1 MKKSFILIGFFTL
14 LLSCHDL
21 TAQAI
26 VGFPHHDRIYA
37 GFSNYFQCGSTNGD
51 TLLSMTAT
59 NATITKSGNGYTITP
74 SGTKDVV
81 VSVLNSNKEVLTT
94 KTYRVFALPNP
105 ELYLGNTKSGNK
117 LDYRLSNELK
127 VQMDPYTTL
136 GSLEFI
142 INSWEVSLSGSGKIY
157 KGTGSSLTDEVVEQI
172 RIAPDNTELII
183 TCNYQQNNGAQITRK
198 IAAIFKL

>member
-1 MKKSFILIGFFTL
+1 MKKLLIFSAILTSML
-14 LLSCHDL
+14 LHHFAY
-21 TAQAI
+21 AQAV
-26 VGFPHHDRIYA
+26 VGFPHQDRIYA
-37 GFSNYFQCGSTNGD
+37 GFSNYFECGSTNGD
-51 TLLSMTAT
+51 TLLTMTAT
-59 NATITKSGNGYTITP
+59 NATITKSGNGFIIVP

-81 VSVLNSNKEVLTT
+81 VSVLNSNKEVLAT

-105 ELYLGNTKSGNK
+105 ELYLGNTMNGNK

-142 INSWEVSLSGSGKIY
+142 INSWELSLSGSGKVY

-172 RIAPDNTELII
+172 RIAPDDTELTI
-183 TCNYQQNNGAQITRK
+183 TCNYTQNNGEQITKK
-198 IAAIFKL
+198 IAAKFKL

>member
-1 MKKSFILIGFFTL
+1 MKKLLIISSILTSL
-14 LLSCHDL
+14 LFHHLAS
-21 TAQAI
+21 AQAV

-37 GFSNYFQCGSTNGD
+37 GFSNYFECGSTNGD
-51 TLLSMTAT
+51 TLLTMTAT
-59 NATITKSGNGYTITP
+59 NAKITKSGNGFIVIP

-81 VSVLNSNKEVLTT
+81 LSVLNSNKEVLVS

-105 ELYLGNTKSGNK
+105 ELYLGNTMNGNK

-157 KGTGSSLTDEVVEQI
+157 KGIGSSLSDDVVEQI
-172 RIAPDNTELII
+172 RIAPDNTVLTI
-183 TCNYQQNNGAQITRK
+183 TCNYAQITEGVTKK
-198 IAAIFKL
+198 IAGSFKL